1 MGRKSYEELNKLK
14 EQYKTDRLW
23 SWSRYHKYH
32 TSPFEYYLTYISDYK
47 PDRET
52 SIYGS
57 SGGFAHEILEKYYKN
72 EIAYDKMVSEYDDMW
87 VALHIA
93 ELKFDRS
100 NEEKNAQIS
109 NKYYYNLKH
118 FFTYHNPIKTKV
130 DLERF
135 IIIRIGNYIFQGYI
149 DLCRKDDNGN
159 FIIQDWKTSS
169 IYLGSKAIEEAGQL
183 ILYAE
188 GLRQMGI
195 QLEKIKI
202 CWNFMKYVSIST
214 QQANGKE
221 NIRQIER
228 SKIGESL
235 KSNAKM
241 WLKKCGYEEQVDEYL
256 SLLVDTN
263 SIECLPKDV
272 QEKYI
277 IDDCYV
283 FVELTEKLIENL
295 KEDIVKTL
303 DEIVEKEKQFKLNK
317 DIKLFWD
324 NKESVEKQSYYFA
337 NLCSWS
343 ANLHLPYKEYLEE
356 LQKKENGNNNIF
368 GGEGSELSVESDAD
382 LNWLNS
388 L

>member
-1 MGRKSYEELNKLK
+1 MGRKSYEELNELK
-14 EQYKTDRLW
+14 KQYKTDRLW
-23 SWSRYHKYH
+23 SWSRYHKYR
-32 TSPFEYYLTYISDYK
+32 TSPFEYYLTYISDNK

-72 EIAYDKMVSEYDDMW
+72 EINYDNMASEYDDMW

-135 IIIRIGNYIFQGYI
+135 IIIKVGNYIFQGYI

-159 FIIQDWKTSS
+159 FVIQDWKTSS
-169 IYLGSKAIEEAGQL
+169 IYLGAKAIEEAGQL

-188 GLRQMGI
+188 GLKQMGVP
-195 QLEKIKI
+195 LEKIKI
-202 CWNFMKYVSIST
+202 CWNFVKYVSIST

-221 NIRQIER
+221 NVRQIER

-235 KSNAKM
+235 KANAKM
-241 WLKKCGYEEQVDEYL
+241 WLKKCGYEDQLDEYL

-263 SIECLPKDV
+263 SLEYLPKV
-272 QEKYI
+272 IQEKYT

-283 FVELTEKLIENL
+283 FVELTEELIENL
-295 KEDIVKTL
+295 KEDIIKTL
-303 DEIVEKEKQFKLNK
+303 NEIVDKEKQYKTNK

-324 NKESVEKQSYYFA
+324 SKESVEKQSYYFSK
-337 NLCSWS
+337 LCAWS
-343 ANLHLPYKEYLEE
+343 ANLHLPYKEYLEN
-356 LQKKENGNNNIF
+356 LKAKEKSNIF
-368 GGEGSELSVESDAD
+368 GGIGSELTSESEAD
-382 LNWLNS
+382 LDWINNL
-388 L
+388 